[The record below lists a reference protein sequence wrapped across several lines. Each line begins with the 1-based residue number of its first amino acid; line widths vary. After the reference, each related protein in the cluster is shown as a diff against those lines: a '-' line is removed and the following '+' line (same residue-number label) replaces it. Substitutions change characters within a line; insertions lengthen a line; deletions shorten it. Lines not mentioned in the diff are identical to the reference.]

1 MSKNIIFSIVGVV
14 VIATGAYF
22 VINSKNDDVGGSEKG
37 GMMENKSGKKMAFS
51 EFVKQGGSYECTV
64 NQNVGGTDTKG
75 TTFISGGNIRGEY
88 NTKTQGMSIDTN
100 FIVKDGYS
108 YTWTSMMPN
117 VGFKSKV
124 VASTDTNAN
133 APTSGQ
139 YSFNAEQI
147 GDYECKAWSADESK
161 FAIPSTIKF
170 QDMSGK

>member
-1 MSKNIIFSIVGVV
+1 MIVVAGYFGFSSKS
-14 VIATGAYF
+14 
-22 VINSKNDDVGGSEKG
+22 DDVSDSEKG
-37 GMMENKSGKKMAFS
+37 EMMENNSGKKMAFS
-51 EFVKQGGSYECTV
+51 EFIKQGGSYECTV
-64 NQNVGGTDTKG
+64 NQNVSGTDTKG

-117 VGFKSKV
+117 IGFKTKV
-124 VASTDTNAN
+124 VASADANIN

-147 GDYECKAWSADESK
+147 GDYECKAWNADESK